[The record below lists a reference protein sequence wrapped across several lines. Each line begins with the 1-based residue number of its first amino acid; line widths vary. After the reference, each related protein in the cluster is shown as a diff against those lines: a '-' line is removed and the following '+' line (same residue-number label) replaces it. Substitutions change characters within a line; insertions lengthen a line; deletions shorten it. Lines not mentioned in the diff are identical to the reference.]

1 MVLPSAMGSLG
12 EVRAKTR
19 VFGEFSAEGRVVGF
33 TRGSTAGVAVVAARE
48 RGAKSF
54 GANTSLRG
62 HHQRL
67 SVQATLRQAPIEV
80 LLASHESLSLS
91 LSLSL
96 AYRASPSRHLL
107 LRQGEKLCLLLVCL
121 GLNPPTPDQ
130 PRMYALPRFD
140 LRRSR
145 APVIDPTYLT
155 QNARED
161 NLHRARRRRGW

>member
-19 VFGEFSAEGRVVGF
+19 VFGKFSTEGRVVGF

-96 AYRASPSRHLL
+96 SHT
-107 LRQGEKLCLLLVCL
+107 VH
-121 GLNPPTPDQ
+121 
-130 PRMYALPRFD
+130 
-140 LRRSR
+140 
-145 APVIDPTYLT
+145 
-155 QNARED
+155 
-161 NLHRARRRRGW
+161 LHRDTFYFVKAKSCAFCWCALA